1 MIAGKAFMSI
11 QPLQPAVAALMV
23 LRRSLSLS
31 AAATGEV
38 RCSAGT
44 VEMRANLQPS
54 GSAAETESPAR
65 DRTWRVGKLLR
76 WCAPIAWGSW
86 LLSIGLLWGQH
97 QLRVLH
103 PWSLLFLLLLAVTV
117 LAALCG
123 LAGTLWRVVRGL
135 SRLSALAWGFL
146 SLLPV
151 GLWAALGVYVLHL
164 AGSALTPKN
173 TLTNI
178 AGMAVVSFMELQAK
192 YIYPHR
198 MESERLVM
206 FYDDRVTNPERDLK
220 TMDQHVAELEAL
232 TGKPLREKIYWVRGE
247 SLGQRRM
254 AFCGLVL
261 GSSRSPANWET
272 ADHPDRL
279 SEDRH
284 ELAHAVIHQLQPA
297 DSDAPT
303 LLIEGWAEAHN
314 GMTSQT
320 RAEGARQ
327 SRILWRERTRAD
339 LSQSYLRELTGPSWY
354 HRNDGPVYS
363 VGGAFA
369 EFLVRKYGTERFLQ
383 LYFACRPD
391 SFEAECE
398 AQFGISLDNL
408 DSDFWGEVDRLAGN
422 GA

>member
-1 MIAGKAFMSI
+1 
-11 QPLQPAVAALMV
+11 
-23 LRRSLSLS
+23 
-31 AAATGEV
+31 
-38 RCSAGT
+38 
-44 VEMRANLQPS
+44 MRANLQIAD
-54 GSAAETESPAR
+54 GATEGESLHR
-65 DRTWRVGKLLR
+65 DRLPRATKLIHR
-76 WCAPIAWGSW
+76 CAVFAWSSW
-86 LLSIGLLWGQH
+86 LVSIGLLWGQH

-103 PWSLLFLLLLAVTV
+103 PWSSMFLLLLSFTV
-117 LAALCG
+117 LTALCG
-123 LAGTLWRVVRGL
+123 LAGSFWRVVRGP

-198 MESERLVM
+198 KESERLVM
-206 FYDDRVTNPERDLK
+206 FYDDRVTNPERDLEA
-220 TMDQHVAELEAL
+220 MDQHVAQLETM

-272 ADHPDRL
+272 ADHPERL

-320 RAEGARQ
+320 RAEGAKQ
-327 SRILWRERTRAD
+327 SRVLWRDRTGAGP
-339 LSQSYLRELTGPSWY
+339 SQSYLRELTGPSWY

-363 VGGAFA
+363 VGGALA
-369 EFLVRKYGTERFLQ
+369 EFFLRKYGTERFLR
-383 LYFACRPD
+383 LYFACRLGQ
-391 SFEAECE
+391 FEAECE
-398 AQFGISLDNL
+398 AHLGVGLDNL
-408 DSDFWGEVDRLAGN
+408 ESEFWEEVDRLAGN
-422 GA
+422 RAQDKQQ